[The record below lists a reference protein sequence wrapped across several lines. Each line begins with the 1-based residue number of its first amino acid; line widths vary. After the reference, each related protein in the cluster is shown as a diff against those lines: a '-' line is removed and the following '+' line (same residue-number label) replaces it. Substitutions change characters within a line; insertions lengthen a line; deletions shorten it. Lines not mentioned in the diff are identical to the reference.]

1 MPTAGAGAARALGGQ
16 RGRLCLDGGVAIQ
29 LLIGPWVI
37 TSIYDIPTIALQ
49 LTAVMTNTT
58 PTGAYRGAGRP
69 EAIYI
74 IGA

>member
-1 MPTAGAGAARALGGQ
+1 M
-16 RGRLCLDGGVAIQ
+16 GVAIQ

-37 TSIYDIPTIALQ
+37 TSIYDILTIALQ

-58 PTGAYRGAGRP
+58 PNRRLSSGAGRP

-74 IGA
+74 IERLMDAAAREMELDGPSCAGAT